1 MAAAA
6 CAILLTCLPALAGD
20 SPAERKADYYYMEA
34 MRQNA
39 LGNKDAYYEL
49 LRRCHDLDPVNT
61 DVGFQTG
68 FIQVLAAGEDSAMLA
83 DGYRMILDH
92 FRADPADLYAGNVLA
107 NVSAHLAGPT

>member
-61 DVGFQTG
+61 DVGPDRIHTG
-68 FIQVLAAGEDSAMLA
+68 AWPPARIQRCS
-83 DGYRMILDH
+83 
-92 FRADPADLYAGNVLA
+92 
-107 NVSAHLAGPT
+107 PTDTA